1 MTSLFECI
9 WPPVPSSFLKVGSS
23 RGDILLVGWSLL
35 GSFAEY
41 WLFKI
46 SVIPEMYSLF
56 GCGLW
61 VLLFVFEF
69 SELQACKS
77 PPGLAEFQGRWRGIQ
92 VALFGVD
99 IQGSFGIVASSVL
112 GLSARGLWLP
122 KRMAGGRVP

>member
-9 WPPVPSSFLKVGSS
+9 WPLVLSAFLKVGSS

-41 WLFKI
+41 WLFKS

-56 GCGLW
+56 GCDLW

-69 SELQACKS
+69 SELQARKN
-77 PPGLAEFQGRWRGIQ
+77 PPGLAEFQGRW
-92 VALFGVD
+92 
-99 IQGSFGIVASSVL
+99 
-112 GLSARGLWLP
+112 
-122 KRMAGGRVP
+122 